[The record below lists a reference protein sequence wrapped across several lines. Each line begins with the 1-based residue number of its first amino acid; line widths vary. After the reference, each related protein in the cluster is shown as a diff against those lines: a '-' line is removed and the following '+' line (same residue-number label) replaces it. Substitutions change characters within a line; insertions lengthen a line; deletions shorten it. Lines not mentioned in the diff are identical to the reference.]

1 MIIINHKNYF
11 YFIYIL
17 NFKTKNYKIFPKIKM
32 QIFHIIKKIY
42 FNKSIEKKMKKIIKN
57 LL

>member
-1 MIIINHKNYF
+1 MY
-11 YFIYIL
+11 L

-32 QIFHIIKKIY
+32 QIFYIIKKIY